1 LKTAVTDEYVA
12 ALRACLIGDEGA
24 YDRLS
29 AELQDRDGGE
39 RSGNLYSA
47 LTGMALFMAAR
58 RRFPDGC
65 TNAEVV
71 RLVGQARARFADT
84 VGEIDP
90 RVAETVLLG
99 ALGKAAAAENLD
111 KTAMAMA
118 VPALLFVLLEQ
129 EDISGDRLDAFLNE
143 ARFLAETWLVRH
155 SDSR

>member
-12 ALRACLIGDEGA
+12 ALRACLTGDEGA
-24 YDRLS
+24 YEHLS
-29 AELQDRDGGE
+29 AELQARDGGE

-84 VGEIDP
+84 DGEIDP
-90 RVAETVLLG
+90 RVGESVLLNAAG
-99 ALGKAAAAENLD
+99 NAAAAENLD
-111 KTAMAMA
+111 KTAMAIA
-118 VPALLFVLLEQ
+118 VPALLVVLLEQ
-129 EDISGDRLDAFLNE
+129 GDISGDRLDVFLNE
-143 ARFLAETWLVRH
+143 ARLIAETWLVRQGE
-155 SDSR
+155 SR